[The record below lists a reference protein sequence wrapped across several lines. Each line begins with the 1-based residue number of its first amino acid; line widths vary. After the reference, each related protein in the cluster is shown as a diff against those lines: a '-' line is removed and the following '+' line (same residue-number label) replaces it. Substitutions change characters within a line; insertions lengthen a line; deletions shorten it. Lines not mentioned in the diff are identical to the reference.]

1 MISAIVFCGLEEN
14 STSAGIIRLENIM
27 EIVCE
32 VLEVTTDKNKLVY
45 NSRKKEH
52 VFARHLYAYFSRK
65 YTRETLENIAH
76 IIGKDHGTII
86 HSVKAISD
94 WIEVDKVVK
103 ATCRK
108 IDLKIKGELKRID
121 NNIDEEIINN
131 IINKYKNGQ

>member
-14 STSAGIIRLENIM
+14 STSAGIIRLEKIM

-32 VLEVTTDKNKLVY
+32 VLEVTKENNKLVY

-76 IIGKDHGTII
+76 LMNKNHATII

-94 WIEVDKVVK
+94 WIDVDKVVK

-108 IDLKIKGELKRID
+108 IDIKIKEELKRID